1 MKKYFYIT
9 TTLPYVNADPHIGFA
24 MEIIRADTIAR
35 FYRLLDYE
43 VFFNTGTDEHGQ
55 KIWEKA
61 LSENLTPQEYCH
73 QMAKK
78 FKNLKDTLNLSYNWF
93 IRTTDSDHIEAAQ
106 YFWQLCN
113 QNGDIYKAKYLIKY
127 CVGCELE
134 KTDSEL
140 VNNRC
145 PLHPNKE
152 LQILEEENY
161 FFRFSRYQ
169 KPLFDFYEKNPHFI
183 EPKYRFEEL
192 KNFVKK
198 GLKDFS
204 ISRPKKKMPWGID
217 VPKDDSQI
225 MYVWFDALINYISTL
240 GWPNDLKKFND
251 FWPGIQVAGKDN
263 LRQQGAMWQA
273 MLMSAKLP
281 LTKKIFIEGFI
292 TVDGQKMSKS
302 LGNVIDPFSLVN
314 LYGSDAVRYYFL
326 KEIPP
331 FADGDFSHQRMR
343 EIYNSEL
350 ANELGNLVS
359 RLTKLAE
366 EDALEIDYENNQQK
380 ILFPLKPLIDKFQF
394 NQGLD
399 KIWQKIKKLNQ
410 EIDKQA
416 PWKKSRDERKD
427 FLQKSLIELKEIGQ
441 LLFPFLPNTGETIV
455 KSLQGKVKKI
465 GSLFPKIK

>member
-1 MKKYFYIT
+1 MRNYFYIT
-9 TTLPYVNADPHIGFA
+9 TTLPYINADPHIGFA

-35 FYRLLDYE
+35 FYRLLDYK

-61 LSENLTPQEYCH
+61 ISGNLTPKKYAD
-73 QMAKK
+73 QMVKK
-78 FKNLKDTLNLSYNWF
+78 FKNLKIALNLSYNKF
-93 IRTTDSDHIEAAQ
+93 IRTTNNHHVKAAQ
-106 YFWQLCN
+106 YFWSLCQ
-113 QNGDIYKAKYLIKY
+113 QNGDIYKAKYQIKY

-134 KTDSEL
+134 KTESEL

-145 PLHPNKE
+145 PFHPNKE
-152 LQILEEENY
+152 LQIFEEKNY

-169 KPLFDFYEKNPHFI
+169 KPLLNFYEKNPQFI
-183 EPKYRFEEL
+183 KPEHRFEEL

-217 VPKDDSQI
+217 VPKDNSQV

-240 GWPNDLKKFND
+240 GWPNDLKKFNLY
-251 FWPGIQVAGKDN
+251 WPGIQIAGKDN

-292 TVDGQKMSKS
+292 TANGQKMSKS
-302 LGNVIDPFSLVN
+302 LGNVIDPFSLVDR
-314 LYGSDAVRYYFL
+314 YGVDAVRYYFL

-366 EDALEIDYENNQQK
+366 EDGLAIGDKDNKQK
-380 ILFPLKPLIDKFQF
+380 TLLTLKPLIDDFQF
-394 NQGLD
+394 NQALE
-399 KIWQKIKKLNQ
+399 KIWKNIKKLNQ
-410 EIDKQA
+410 EIDKEA
-416 PWKKSRDERKD
+416 PWKKNKNQREA
-427 FLQKSLIELKEIGQ
+427 FLKKSLIELREIGQ
-441 LLFPFLPNTGETIV
+441 QLLPFLPQTGESIIQ
-455 KSLQGKVKKI
+455 SLQGKIKKI
-465 GSLFPKIK
+465 GSLFPKIQ

>member
-1 MKKYFYIT
+1 MRNYFYIT

-35 FYRLLDYE
+35 FYRLLKDE

-61 LSENLTPQEYCH
+61 LSEKLTPQKYCD
-73 QMAKK
+73 QMAKR
-78 FKNLKDTLNLSYNWF
+78 FKNLKNTLNLSYTKF
-93 IRTTDSDHIEAAQ
+93 IRTTDKEHIKAAQ
-106 YFWQLCN
+106 HFWQLCY
-113 QNGDIYKAKYLIKY
+113 QNGDIYKAKYKIKY

-134 KTDSEL
+134 KTESEL
-140 VNNRC
+140 VDNRC
-145 PLHPNKE
+145 PLHPNKT
-152 LQILEEENY
+152 LQIFEEENY

-169 KPLFDFYEKNPHFI
+169 KPLLGFFEKNPYFI
-183 EPKYRFEEL
+183 KPKHRFEEL

-217 VPKDDSQI
+217 VPNDSTQV

-240 GWPNDLKKFND
+240 GWPNDLKKFNNY
-251 FWPGIQVAGKDN
+251 WPGIQIAGKDN

-292 TVDGQKMSKS
+292 TVNGQKMSKS
-302 LGNVIDPFSLVN
+302 LGNVINPFVLVN
-314 LYGSDAVRYYFL
+314 QYGTDAVRYYFL

-331 FADGDFSHQRMR
+331 FADGDFSHHRMK

-359 RLTKLAE
+359 RLTKLAQ
-366 EDALEIDYENNQQK
+366 EDNLEIKTNNSIEK
-380 ILFPLKPLIDKFQF
+380 VLLPLKPLIDEFSF
-394 NQGLD
+394 NQALE
-399 KIWQKIKKLNQ
+399 KIWLKIKKLNQ
-410 EIDKQA
+410 EIDKEA
-416 PWKKSRDERKD
+416 PWKKSEDKRKD
-427 FLQKSLIELKEIGQ
+427 FLAKSLIELKEIGQ
-441 LLFPFLPNTGETIV
+441 MLLPFLPYTGELIIQ
-455 KSLQGKVKKI
+455 SLDGKIKKI